1 VLETNLSEGKITLAG
16 ELHIRFLAELKDVL
30 WQALG
35 TNQELEVDVSRVND
49 LDVAGLQLLLAFL
62 RSRQASAPTK
72 LVGTPPAFSRA
83 LELTG
88 LKEHF
93 ASFMA

>member
-1 VLETNLSEGKITLAG
+1 MLETNFAEDKITLAG

-35 TNQELEVDVSRVND
+35 TTQELEVDISRVTD

-62 RSRQASAPTK
+62 RSRQANAPTR
-72 LVGTPPAFSRA
+72 LVGTPPTFSRA

-88 LKEHF
+88 LQEHF
-93 ASFMA
+93 AAFMA